1 MKKSSIS
8 EINNRAVEL
17 TYNGSYKEALS
28 LFEEILKSE
37 PENISVLYNY
47 GFNFLKAGKKE
58 KAIEVFDRIAAVGGA
73 FKAPPTV
80 VADCGTACY
89 DEGLYDEAERYYL
102 LSEKTDPENSSLQ
115 NHMGVLDFVRGNYK
129 EAEKHFKTAVAYDEN
144 NIDSWFN
151 LADTCEI
158 LGRVEES
165 LKARKRFLELE
176 KKQSD

>member
-8 EINNRAVEL
+8 KINNKAVEL

-58 KAIEVFDRIAAVGGA
+58 KVIEVFDKIAGDCMII
-73 FKAPPTV
+73 
-80 VADCGTACY
+80 ADCGTACY

-129 EAEKHFKTAVAYDEN
+129 EAEKHFKKAVAYDEN